1 MVSFA
6 ILFFFAVTGITLNHP
21 DWFFDESQ
29 SIAEYSGEFEIG
41 WLGQVDATEENNTVE
56 ELKIVEHLRSTHAIK
71 GALKEFITDE
81 FQCVVSFKGPGY
93 TADAFI
99 DRETGEY
106 TMEESQLGFVP
117 VINDLHKGRDTG
129 PIWSLVIDGSAILMV
144 LVSLT
149 GTLLILF
156 LKRYRKSGLIILS
169 VGAVLSYLI
178 YVIWVP

>member
-29 SIAEYSGEFEIG
+29 SITEHSGKIEMS
-41 WLGQVDATEENNTVE
+41 WLGQADGPEEENKVE
-56 ELKIVEHLRSTHAIK
+56 ELKIVEHLRSTHAVK
-71 GALKEFITDE
+71 GALKDFITDE

-99 DRETGEY
+99 DRENGEY

-117 VINDLHKGRDTG
+117 LINDLHKGRDTG

-156 LKRYRKSGLIILS
+156 LKRYRRSGLIILTI
-169 VGAVLSYLI
+169 GAILSYLT
-178 YVIWVP
+178 YAIWVP